1 MTARAAVLS
10 LAFLAGC
17 ATEARD
23 PAPVAPATPG
33 AAPHAVQTARPA
45 SAGASDWALAILG
58 TPFVFAFRVVACT
71 ATAVV
76 AAPTAGLLVLAPDPG
91 PGLAY
96 LRDGLGQNC
105 SPPYGM
111 PVPVAAGYRA
121 EPDIGYYAERAIDY
135 YPAPGMSYYSAPGA
149 RYYPAPGARSHPAP
163 DILVH
168 PAPGVG
174 APRPL
179 TPYRGPAAMAP

>member
-1 MTARAAVLS
+1 MTARAAFLS

-17 ATEARD
+17 ATGVRD
-23 PAPVAPATPG
+23 PAPTSPATPG

-45 SAGASDWALAILG
+45 VSPGPSDWALAIIG

-76 AAPTAGLLVLAPDPG
+76 AAPTAGLLVLTPHPG

-105 SPPYGM
+105 GPPYGM
-111 PVPVAAGYRA
+111 PVPVAADYRS

-135 YPAPGMSYYSAPGA
+135 YPAPGAP
-149 RYYPAPGARSHPAP
+149 YYPAPDVRAYPAP
-163 DILVH
+163 DVRVY

-179 TPYRGPAAMAP
+179 TPYRGPAAIAP